1 MALCLPCCNHWAAE
15 RALASACHGVALC
28 TVITDCLCPLLQC
41 FNIAG
46 DTINSL
52 DVSNHFPQ
60 LKLVTLI
67 DQKKVASSMAG
78 MPTIDWRFNS
88 ANDGLVSVQS
98 ALLGYMQQQK
108 QGLAYF
114 KDVAAFNALMAG
126 SSTT

>member
-1 MALCLPCCNHWAAE
+1 M
-15 RALASACHGVALC
+15 
-28 TVITDCLCPLLQC
+28 LQC

-46 DTINSL
+46 DTINSF

-60 LKLVTLI
+60 LKLVTLV
-67 DQKKVASSMAG
+67 DQKKVASNMAG

-88 ANDGLVSVQS
+88 ANDDLVSVQK